1 MTEKSRLLQS
11 TLDLTSDEA
20 GVLGGIMTSRDLAD
34 GDYLISEGTADDS
47 LHVLVSGKLEVVKKS
62 GAGEL
67 ASLAVLRAG
76 DLAGELSFV
85 DGQEHTVGLRALCD
99 TQVLSLARK
108 DFETV
113 VDANPQLVYRLMTAV
128 ARSAHKIVQR
138 MNAEFIELSNYV
150 FKQHGRY

>member
-1 MTEKSRLLQS
+1 MTDTNRMLQS
-11 TLDLTSDEA
+11 TLGLTPDEA
-20 GVLGGIMTSRDLAD
+20 GVLGGIIASRTLCE
-34 GDYLISEGTADDS
+34 GDYLISEGAAGDS
-47 LHVLVSGKLEVVKKS
+47 LYVLVVGKLEVVKKT
-62 GAGEL
+62 GAGEV

-99 TQVLSLARK
+99 TEVLCLARD
-108 DFETV
+108 DFENI
-113 VDANPQLVYRLMTAV
+113 VDENPQLVYKLMCAV
-128 ARSAHKIVQR
+128 ARSAHKIVRR